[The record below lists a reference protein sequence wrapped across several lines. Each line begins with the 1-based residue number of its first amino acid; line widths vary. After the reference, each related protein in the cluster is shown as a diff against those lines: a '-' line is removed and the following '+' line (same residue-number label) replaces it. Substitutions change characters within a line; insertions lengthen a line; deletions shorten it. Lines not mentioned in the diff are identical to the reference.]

1 MLSYNGFTRRAT
13 KAHFFEDFLLE
24 KKNKKL
30 KLKYCFCDSR
40 FFDKN
45 IPPNLGKER
54 GEGRARPTVIT
65 GQITNAGLTPARR
78 PFSGV
83 LKC

>member
-1 MLSYNGFTRRAT
+1 MDLHAVLQKHTFLKIFML
-13 KAHFFEDFLLE
+13 E
-24 KKNKKL
+24 KNKKL

-54 GEGRARPTVIT
+54 GEGRARPAVIT
-65 GQITNAGLTPARR
+65 GQINNAGLTPARR